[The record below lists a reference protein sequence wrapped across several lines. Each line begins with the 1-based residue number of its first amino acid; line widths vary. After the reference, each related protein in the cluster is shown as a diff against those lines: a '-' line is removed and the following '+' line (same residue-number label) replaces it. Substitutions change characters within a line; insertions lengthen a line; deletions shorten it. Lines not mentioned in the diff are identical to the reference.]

1 MLLPA
6 LTPQKISMALDKA
19 MSVLVTGVS
28 GFVGQYL
35 ISTLDNLGVKSL
47 GLSRSE
53 SIAPESAST
62 SLIHLAGRAHIMND
76 TASDPL
82 AAFRAANCEHALT
95 VAKQAVAAGV
105 KRLVYVS
112 SVKVNGEHT
121 ELAPFTELSTP
132 APCDP
137 YGVSKYEAE
146 LALQALASETGLE
159 VVIVRPPLIY
169 GAGVKANFA
178 RLAQLTATGLPLPFG
193 AVHNRR
199 SLLYVKNLVDFLIL
213 CTHHPKAANQTF
225 LLSDEEDVSTTQ
237 LLAALAKAQ
246 GAPSRLLPVPARW
259 LHGAMRLVG
268 KADMAQRL
276 LGNLQ
281 VDSRKARELLGWTPP
296 FGFEAGTLDMFKK

>member
-1 MLLPA
+1 LQQHLITGSTGFVGRH
-6 LTPQKISMALDKA
+6 LSVALDKHA
-19 MSVLVTGVS
+19 IVFQKHARAKNSTIPDGLTSV
-28 GFVGQYL
+28 
-35 ISTLDNLGVKSL
+35 
-47 GLSRSE
+47 
-53 SIAPESAST
+53 
-62 SLIHLAGRAHIMND
+62 IHLAGRAHIMND

-82 AAFRAANCEHALT
+82 AAFRAANCDYALK
-95 VAKQAVAAGV
+95 VAKQAVTAGV
-105 KRLVYVS
+105 KRFVYIS

-146 LALQALASETGLE
+146 LALQALAHETGLE

-178 RLAQLTATGLPLPFG
+178 RFAKLAATGIPLPLG
-193 AVHNRR
+193 AIHNRR

-213 CTHHPKAANQTF
+213 CTHHPKAAHQTF
-225 LLSDEEDVSTTQ
+225 LLSDGEDVSTTQ
-237 LLAALAKAQ
+237 LLQQLARAQ
-246 GAPSRLLPVPARW
+246 GAPSRLLPVPSSW
-259 LHGAMRLVG
+259 LQGAMRLVG

-281 VDSRKARELLGWTPP
+281 VDSTKARELLGWTPP
-296 FGFEAGTLDMFKK
+296 FGLEAGVADMFGL